1 MKLIDPVVYVENYD
15 GEEIMKFLANM
26 ASTCYNYE
34 FDISKDNYKD
44 LLLKC
49 IKDDHT
55 SILEH
60 KTITIKMIG
69 DSGVYKD
76 LERHRYATF
85 SVESIKNLKY
95 ENELKL
101 MKPVN
106 IEEQTDFYYEW
117 EKCVKKLEES
127 FQIMKKEGAT
137 EEQLRMIIPYST
149 AIEMNVTCNIREW
162 RHLLSLRT
170 TFHAHPAIRQL
181 LIPVLVKFKQDMPEL
196 FADIEYDTEF
206 PKEKYAKVLPLQII

>member
-85 SVESIKNLKY
+85 SVESIKNLKDISGHSSDY
-95 ENELKL
+95 ILYGLDDSMIKETNEIL
-101 MKPVN
+101 
-106 IEEQTDFYYEW
+106 
-117 EKCVKKLEES
+117 EKYDEK
-127 FQIMKKEGAT
+127 QIKAA
-137 EEQLRMIIPYST
+137 LRMLK
-149 AIEMNVTCNIREW
+149 NIG
-162 RHLLSLRT
+162 
-170 TFHAHPAIRQL
+170 
-181 LIPVLVKFKQDMPEL
+181 L
-196 FADIEYDTEF
+196 FIKNKDG
-206 PKEKYAKVLPLQII
+206 